1 MATALMLVVVAVCM
15 SSAAADDDLF
25 EVLDIKVDETDQT
38 AAAAREKALAAGERR
53 AWDVLVQRLA
63 DPQQRRLPEFSQR
76 EIGDAVKDFW
86 VTEEKTSPV
95 RYIATLNYNFRP
107 ERVRRLLTSRGVRFT
122 MTPSQPVVVL
132 PVYEV
137 EGERLLWDDPNPWR
151 QAWQSVRVRGL
162 VPIKVPNGDLADL
175 AIVGADQAL
184 AGDRSR
190 LAELA
195 QRHGAGDALVTVAMI
210 GTDPASTT
218 RSLKVSAI
226 RYGAMSMQPLAERSF
241 AIEAG
246 GVTPDLLKQAA
257 IAVADDLQAA
267 WRRGTA
273 AAAAPVEGKP
283 TSTTRVVVP
292 LPSLEDWVSIRK
304 RLQALPQVQSVT
316 LQSITREEAHLTI
329 VYPGDTE
336 QLSSALAQ
344 IGLYLRDQG
353 GAWVITTGA
362 SVLGQPSG
370 ATAR

>member
-1 MATALMLVVVAVCM
+1 
-15 SSAAADDDLF
+15 
-25 EVLDIKVDETDQT
+25 
-38 AAAAREKALAAGERR
+38 
-53 AWDVLVQRLA
+53 
-63 DPQQRRLPEFSQR
+63 
-76 EIGDAVKDFW
+76 
-86 VTEEKTSPV
+86 
-95 RYIATLNYNFRP
+95 
-107 ERVRRLLTSRGVRFT
+107 
-122 MTPSQPVVVL
+122 
-132 PVYEV
+132 
-137 EGERLLWDDPNPWR
+137 
-151 QAWQSVRVRGL
+151 
-162 VPIKVPNGDLADL
+162 
-175 AIVGADQAL
+175 
-184 AGDRSR
+184 
-190 LAELA
+190 
-195 QRHGAGDALVTVAMI
+195 LVTVAMI